1 MMIYVF
7 VETCADGCTVSMGIS
22 PSRLSRRTLDL
33 IENQLA
39 SKRSFSAE
47 TVRFCVADLAR
58 ATSPPCGRRLVSR
71 NFISKNLRF
80 TQADSRCIII
90 ALHGSSQ
97 NRVTKPISQPG
108 VLAHLPGQGHG
119 VPLCLLAA
127 QGMYTGFEY
136 SVFKVRRSG
145 EKHPLLIKE
154 LEPRFFCPLLIKTIK
169 SVHLHTKKAGHVN
182 LQGRIIP

>member
-1 MMIYVF
+1 MMICVF
-7 VETCADGCTVSMGIS
+7 VETCADGCTVC
-22 PSRLSRRTLDL
+22 LSRRTLDL

-47 TVRFCVADLAR
+47 TVRSCVADLVR

-90 ALHGSSQ
+90 ALYGSSQ
-97 NRVTKPISQPG
+97 NRVANPISQPV

-119 VPLCLLAA
+119 APLCVLAA
-127 QGMYTGFEY
+127 QGMYTGFGY
-136 SVFKVRRSG
+136 SIFKVHESSFHLSIGHFSGFFKRFLPAGENNLSHRRT
-145 EKHPLLIKE
+145 KTHD
-154 LEPRFFCPLLIKTIK
+154 CPSPIDTF
-169 SVHLHTKKAGHVN
+169 SV
-182 LQGRIIP
+182 I